1 MDNQMKKIYDK
12 ASLLKDIAEREQII
26 RNYQLSG
33 ILDRNKAINTI
44 IELRSTDTDIARA
57 TLSAIA
63 TSQEV
68 VPLSQALDQVLV
80 SELIGHVAILK
91 YKMLREV

>member
-12 ASLLKDIAEREQII
+12 ASLLEDIAEREQII

-57 TLSAIA
+57 TLSAIV

-68 VPLSQALDQVLV
+68 VPLGQAPDQVFA
-80 SELIGHVAILK
+80 SELIGQVAILK
-91 YKMLREV
+91 YKMLSEE